1 MIPWRIALSTA
12 DEASVKDPI
21 LLVGSIED
29 NLVKA
34 AHLGYDAIEIHMRE
48 NDPLDVN
55 RILKTV
61 EKTKVNISA
70 LVTGRLNNIGMCS
83 LIDDRPYA
91 EEAALKGLYR
101 YIDRAHKLSTDL
113 VIGWVK
119 GKIPEGKPKAKYMYK
134 LARNLSSL
142 DDYAD
147 LHQVKLFIEVINR
160 YETNIF
166 NTCRETLDFIT
177 QHQFKQLYVHL
188 DTFHMAIEEAN
199 AVEAIREAS
208 HYLGYIHFADN
219 NRHFPGDGRLDFFE
233 ILRALEDIN
242 YQGYISVECLPI
254 PEREVAASRALNN
267 IKDLCEAL

>member
-1 MIPWRIALSTA
+1 MIPWKIALSTA
-12 DEASVKDPI
+12 DEASIKDPI

-29 NLVKA
+29 NLAKA
-34 AHLGYDAIEIHMRE
+34 ALLGYDAIEIHMRE
-48 NDPLDVN
+48 NDPIDINSV
-55 RILKTV
+55 LKAV

-70 LVTGRLNNIGMCS
+70 LVTGRLNTSGMCS

-91 EEAALKGLYR
+91 EEAALKGLYN
-101 YIDRAHKLSTDL
+101 YIDRAHKLGTDL

-119 GKIPEGKPKAKYMYK
+119 GKIPEGKPKTKYMDK
-134 LARNLSSL
+134 LSRNLSSL
-142 DDYAD
+142 DDYASM
-147 LHQVKLFIEVINR
+147 HQVKLFIEVINR

-177 QHQFKQLYVHL
+177 QHQFKQVYVHL

-208 HYLGYIHFADN
+208 QYLGYIHLADN
-219 NRHFPGDGRLDFFE
+219 NRHFPGAGMLDFFE

-242 YQGYISVECLPI
+242 YPGYLSVECLPV
-254 PEREVAASRALNN
+254 PEHKIAASRALKN
-267 IKDLCEAL
+267 IKDLCKAL